1 MARYR
6 ILAWKDIPA
15 QVQATDDTGA
25 TANRELPGWF
35 GAEIDRVAMHDGLAG
50 TDDYLEMFAWSDE
63 TERSGTADE
72 VADAIVAALIA
83 TWGNAAD
90 AVGGVVEPEPKS
102 A

>member
-25 TANRELPGWF
+25 TANRQMPGWF

-50 TDDYLEMFAWSDE
+50 T
-63 TERSGTADE
+63 ADE
-72 VADAIVAALIA
+72 VADAVVADLIA
-83 TWGNAAD
+83 TWGSPA
-90 AVGGVVEPEPKS
+90 
-102 A
+102 

>member
-25 TANRELPGWF
+25 RVNRMLPGWF
-35 GAEIDRVAMHDGLAG
+35 GAEIDRVAMRDGLAG

-63 TERSGTADE
+63 AERAGSAEE
-72 VADAIVAALIA
+72 VADAVVAELIA
-83 TWGNAAD
+83 EWSSPG
-90 AVGGVVEPEPKS
+90 
-102 A
+102 